1 MLYSLVRGLPPAT
14 VAWLSTPLPCS
25 VNSPAGGKKNPF
37 VYGTAPQ
44 EARRQLIAK
53 LEAEAGGK
61 TMEEMGLGEPF
72 CFAWPESGEWVY
84 KYWLTIYQCGST
96 LRCPSWPT

>member
-1 MLYSLVRGLPPAT
+1 MRGLPPAT

-37 VYGTAPQ
+37 VYSTAPQ

-53 LEAEAGGK
+53 LEAEVYGLSSGPANWRRTTK
-61 TMEEMGLGEPF
+61 T
-72 CFAWPESGEWVY
+72 
-84 KYWLTIYQCGST
+84 T
-96 LRCPSWPT
+96 